1 MGKKRFY
8 ETDEFKAEQAKWYG
22 KLEDDGFE
30 DIEMQDPATG
40 AISSRFL
47 KGNISSTVTI
57 ENNPELEDG
66 QKFPDGLDKFHITPK
81 MQKYIQA
88 SDAMKGILED
98 PSLDWEQK
106 LACSMYA
113 EGYNQQEIADDMGT
127 TRRRVR
133 RLVLPLKDILEGKDE
148 DEGLTDD

>member
-1 MGKKRFY
+1 MTKRRFN
-8 ETDEFKAEQAKWYG
+8 ETDEFKKLQAEWYDR
-22 KLEDDGFE
+22 LAEDGFC
-30 DIEMQDPATG
+30 DIEIVDRTTG
-40 AISSRFL
+40 GMSARFL

-66 QKFPDGLDKFHITPK
+66 QKFPEGLDHFHITPK

-88 SDAMKGILED
+88 STAMKSLLTD

-106 LACSMYA
+106 LACAMFA
-113 EGYNQQEIADDMGT
+113 EGYNQQEIADDIGT

-148 DEGLTDD
+148 EEEDDG